1 MFVGWTPAARRMIR
15 IRAKICGLTNEAD
28 ARAALAAGADALG
41 FNFWPGSKRFVE
53 PAEALPWIA
62 ALPARVTRV
71 AVMVDP
77 DFSTALRG
85 LQTPGID
92 ALQLHGDE
100 TPEFCARLAAAGH
113 RLIKAIRVHG
123 EASLVDAL
131 RYPVDLPLLLDA
143 YRPGEPGGT
152 GTTIDWTLATAFV
165 RDHADR
171 RVLLSGGLTPEN
183 VSNAAQRVRP
193 FGVDVASGVEVPGQ
207 PRRKDL
213 SRMRAFLDAIRR
225 LNLAPAAR
233 ISGNSPGLY

>member
-1 MFVGWTPAARRMIR
+1 MIR

-85 LQTPGID
+85 LETPGID

-123 EASLVDAL
+123 DASLVT
-131 RYPVDLPLLLDA
+131 R
-143 YRPGEPGGT
+143 
-152 GTTIDWTLATAFV
+152 
-165 RDHADR
+165 
-171 RVLLSGGLTPEN
+171 TPEN
-183 VSNAAQRVRP
+183 YTIARSWATSFATQSWSKLTPSAFASSSRAA
-193 FGVDVASGVEVPGQ
+193 
-207 PRRKDL
+207 
-213 SRMRAFLDAIRR
+213 
-225 LNLAPAAR
+225 
-233 ISGNSPGLY
+233 